1 MLDYKILDRKPFIT
15 KDNEKYYDLLA
26 KTYKGYIGEDES
38 LDYNIVVVNQ
48 YYVARPDLISLAV
61 YGDDSYADIICKIN
75 DISNPFELN
84 EDDVLI
90 LPSIDV
96 ITSLIDNNPQA
107 SEFVT
112 AKNNT
117 VASTN
122 SINDKRKKINDKRS
136 ANDMTLGNSNYVID
150 RSLGL
155 VFY

>member
-1 MLDYKILDRKPFIT
+1 M
-15 KDNEKYYDLLA
+15 
-26 KTYKGYIGEDES
+26 
-38 LDYNIVVVNQ
+38 
-48 YYVARPDLISLAV
+48 
-61 YGDDSYADIICKIN
+61 
-75 DISNPFELN
+75 
-84 EDDVLI
+84 I

-112 AKNNT
+112 LKNNS

-122 SINDKRKKINDKRS
+122 LINDKRKKINDKRS

>member
-1 MLDYKILDRKPFIT
+1 MLDYKILNRKPFIN

-26 KTYKGYIGEDES
+26 KTYKGYIGEDKN
-38 LDYNIVVVNQ
+38 LDYNLVVVNQ
-48 YYVARPDLISLAV
+48 YYVARPDLISFAV
-61 YGDDSYADIICKIN
+61 YGDDCYADIICKIN

-112 AKNNT
+112 LKNNS

-122 SINDKRKKINDKRS
+122 LINDKRKKINDKRS

>member
-1 MLDYKILDRKPFIT
+1 MLDYKILNKKPYIT

-26 KTYKGYIGEDES
+26 KTFKGYIGEDDNLNYS
-38 LDYNIVVVNQ
+38 LVVVNK

-61 YGDDSYADIICKIN
+61 YGDDSYADIICKLN

-84 EDDVLI
+84 EDVVLV

-96 ITSLIDNNPQA
+96 LTSLIDNNPQS
-107 SEFVT
+107 SEFVSK
-112 AKNNT
+112 KNDSI
-117 VASTN
+117 ASTN
-122 SINDKRKKINDKRS
+122 LINDKRKQINEKRS
-136 ANDMTLGNSNYVID
+136 ANDMTIGNSNYVID

>member
-1 MLDYKILDRKPFIT
+1 MLDYKILNKKPYIT

-26 KTYKGYIGEDES
+26 KTFKGYIGEDDNLNYS
-38 LDYNIVVVNQ
+38 LVVVNK

-61 YGDDSYADIICKIN
+61 YGDDSYADIICKLN

-84 EDDVLI
+84 EDDVLV

-96 ITSLIDNNPQA
+96 LTSLIDNNPQS
-107 SEFVT
+107 SEFVSK
-112 AKNNT
+112 KNDSI
-117 VASTN
+117 ASTN
-122 SINDKRKKINDKRS
+122 LINDKRKQINEKRS
-136 ANDMTLGNSNYVID
+136 ANDMTIGNSNYVID

>member
-1 MLDYKILDRKPFIT
+1 MRPVEVDIIITGFICR
-15 KDNEKYYDLLA
+15 
-26 KTYKGYIGEDES
+26 S
-38 LDYNIVVVNQ
+38 LIFI
-48 YYVARPDLISLAV
+48 RIAV
-61 YGDDSYADIICKIN
+61 YGDDCYADIICKIN

-112 AKNNT
+112 LKNNT

-122 SINDKRKKINDKRS
+122 LINDKRKKINDKRS